1 MQNPSINSLL
11 LLSIQSAMIAGSAIM
26 QYYTGKKIKV
36 KRKKDFSPITSA
48 DREAHEII
56 ANELVETGLPLLSE
70 EGEHE
75 KYEERKKWGA
85 FWLVDPLDGTKEF
98 LKKNGEFTVNIALI
112 EENLP
117 SLGVVYA
124 PALDKLF
131 FGTSSFGSYYIR
143 ASKIRDFKP
152 DNPDEIISMSE
163 KLPLRMKNR
172 RYTVIA
178 SRSHRSFETRKYI
191 SALKKEYGEVNII
204 SSGSSLKFCLVAEG
218 SADIYPRFGPTMEWD
233 TAAGQ
238 AVAVFSGC
246 SVKGYDSSLVL
257 TYNKEKLLNPWFIV
271 ERVTDNRMV

>member
-1 MQNPSINSLL
+1 MRNSLINSFL
-11 LLSIQSAMIAGSAIM
+11 LLSIQSVMMAGNAIM
-26 QYYTGKKIKV
+26 KYYSGKKIKV

-56 ANELVETGLPLLSE
+56 ANELIETGLPLLSE
-70 EGEHE
+70 EGAHE

-98 LKKNGEFTVNIALI
+98 LKKNDEFTVNIALI

-131 FGTSSFGSYYIR
+131 FGTSSIGSYYIR

-152 DNPDEIISMSE
+152 ANPDEIISMSE